1 MKRIIKSVFLVTF
14 CLCHIIISCT
24 KEEFGHEE
32 QSTTN
37 ESIYR
42 LSPEQ
47 AQKNALEFINS
58 LNGTTRSK
66 LDNDKI
72 GSVKAISASNRF
84 TRSSANESINLDTLF
99 YVVNFENDNG
109 FVIASSDKREIPV
122 FAYVEEG
129 TYEDIDSIPDEQERP
144 QMEEN
149 NGYLSFICNLQEL
162 VINNRTLSHK
172 DPNNYDLLIYDG
184 NIIGGDMPPINSPE
198 TINEVQQPLLLTK
211 WGQNTYNDYCNGCPT
226 GCVITAVSQIRQ
238 YVGGHA
244 WIVDGY
250 IHQECRGRRTD
261 YLHCNWGWH
270 GDKNGYFLAGVFDSD
285 SPAFDDTYNTRSGN
299 YKYNLEYSTFCK

>member
-99 YVVNFENDNG
+99 LCG
-109 FVIASSDKREIPV
+109 
-122 FAYVEEG
+122 
-129 TYEDIDSIPDEQERP
+129 
-144 QMEEN
+144 
-149 NGYLSFICNLQEL
+149 
-162 VINNRTLSHK
+162 
-172 DPNNYDLLIYDG
+172 
-184 NIIGGDMPPINSPE
+184 
-198 TINEVQQPLLLTK
+198 
-211 WGQNTYNDYCNGCPT
+211 
-226 GCVITAVSQIRQ
+226 
-238 YVGGHA
+238 
-244 WIVDGY
+244 
-250 IHQECRGRRTD
+250 
-261 YLHCNWGWH
+261 
-270 GDKNGYFLAGVFDSD
+270 
-285 SPAFDDTYNTRSGN
+285 
-299 YKYNLEYSTFCK
+299 